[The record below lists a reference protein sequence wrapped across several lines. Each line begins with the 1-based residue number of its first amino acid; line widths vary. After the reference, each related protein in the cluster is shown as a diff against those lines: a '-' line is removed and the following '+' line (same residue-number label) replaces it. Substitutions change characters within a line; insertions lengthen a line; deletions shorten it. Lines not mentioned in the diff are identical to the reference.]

1 MVVVVDVMVVE
12 IELVLGLLSPA
23 TETTPFLLLK
33 EGFLL
38 GGESS
43 PTTRNPSEDEDFH
56 DGAAENE
63 EAKIAGR
70 FDPEETNTG
79 C

>member
-1 MVVVVDVMVVE
+1 MVVE
-12 IELVLGLLSPA
+12 IESVLGLLCPA

-33 EGFLL
+33 EGLLL

-70 FDPEETNTG
+70 SDPEEATAG